1 MMITTDLKVIDVTV
15 DKQHIAE
22 MPKVVF
28 PGRIEVVQSEREML
42 KAIEYLRKQPVVGL
56 DTETRPCFSKD
67 RSHKVSLL
75 QVSSDNICFLF
86 RLNLI
91 GLPAELISFLEED
104 TPIKIGIS
112 FHDDVRMLHQRA
124 PFEMGKWVELQKMVG
139 LFGIA
144 DRSLQKIYANL
155 FHQRISKTQRLSN
168 WEADVL
174 SDGQK
179 QYAAI
184 DAWACIRIYRE
195 LMNMRMNH
203 NYVLATET
211 SMLSMID
218 HVVVDMKTALPKKRR
233 YRRK

>member
-1 MMITTDLKVIDVTV
+1 MITTDLKVIDVTV

-195 LMNMRMNH
+195 LTDMRMHH

>member
-1 MMITTDLKVIDVTV
+1 MITTDLKVIGVTV

-195 LMNMRMNH
+195 LMNMRMHH

>member
-1 MMITTDLKVIDVTV
+1 MITTDLKVIDVTV

-124 PFEMGKWVELQKMVG
+124 SFEMGKWVELQKMVG

-233 YRRK
+233 YRSK

>member
-1 MMITTDLKVIDVTV
+1 MITTDLKVIDVTV

-195 LMNMRMNH
+195 LMNMRMHH

>member
-1 MMITTDLKVIDVTV
+1 MITTDLKVIDVTV

-218 HVVVDMKTALPKKRR
+218 HVVVDMTTALSKKRR

>member
-1 MMITTDLKVIDVTV
+1 MITTDLKVIDVTV

>member
-1 MMITTDLKVIDVTV
+1 M
-15 DKQHIAE
+15 
-22 MPKVVF
+22 
-28 PGRIEVVQSEREML
+28 VQSEREML
-42 KAIEYLRKQPVVGL
+42 KAIEYLRKQPLVGL

-195 LMNMRMNH
+195 LMNMRMHH

>member
-1 MMITTDLKVIDVTV
+1 MITTDLKVIDVTV

-233 YRRK
+233 YRSK

>member
-1 MMITTDLKVIDVTV
+1 MITTDLKVIDVTV

-218 HVVVDMKTALPKKRR
+218 HVVVDMKTALLKKRR

>member
-1 MMITTDLKVIDVTV
+1 MITTDLKVIDVTV

-195 LMNMRMNH
+195 LMNMRMHH

-233 YRRK
+233 YRSK

>member
-1 MMITTDLKVIDVTV
+1 M
-15 DKQHIAE
+15 
-22 MPKVVF
+22 
-28 PGRIEVVQSEREML
+28 
-42 KAIEYLRKQPVVGL
+42 
-56 DTETRPCFSKD
+56 
-67 RSHKVSLL
+67 L

-124 PFEMGKWVELQKMVG
+124 SFEMGKWVELQKMVG

-218 HVVVDMKTALPKKRR
+218 HVVVGMKTALPKKRR

>member
-1 MMITTDLKVIDVTV
+1 MITTDLKVIDVTV

-124 PFEMGKWVELQKMVG
+124 FFEMGKWVELQKMVG

-195 LMNMRMNH
+195 LMNMRMHH

>member
-1 MMITTDLKVIDVTV
+1 
-15 DKQHIAE
+15 
-22 MPKVVF
+22 
-28 PGRIEVVQSEREML
+28 ML
-42 KAIEYLRKQPVVGL
+42 MV
-56 DTETRPCFSKD
+56 
-67 RSHKVSLL
+67 
-75 QVSSDNICFLF
+75 
-86 RLNLI
+86 
-91 GLPAELISFLEED
+91 
-104 TPIKIGIS
+104 
-112 FHDDVRMLHQRA
+112 
-124 PFEMGKWVELQKMVG
+124 KWVELQKMVG

-195 LMNMRMNH
+195 LMNMRMHH

-233 YRRK
+233 YRSK

>member
-1 MMITTDLKVIDVTV
+1 MITTDLKVIDVTV

-124 PFEMGKWVELQKMVG
+124 SFEMGKWVGLQKMVG

-144 DRSLQKIYANL
+144 VRSLQKIYAIL
-155 FHQRISKTQRLSN
+155 FGERISKKQRLSN
-168 WEADVL
+168 WEAANLTTMQEIYAATDAWTTLRIYNKLKDIDPKDVL
-174 SDGQK
+174 TIEPELES
-179 QYAAI
+179 I
-184 DAWACIRIYRE
+184 DTD
-195 LMNMRMNH
+195 
-203 NYVLATET
+203 V
-211 SMLSMID
+211 
-218 HVVVDMKTALPKKRR
+218 KK
-233 YRRK
+233 